1 MADGTW
7 ELNLPRL
14 ADSPSSGDRP
24 LYVQVKDVLLSNLAD
39 GTWKP
44 GEQLPTE
51 TEISRHMGVSEGT
64 VRQAVLALV
73 KDGRIHRRSGKG
85 TFVSRMRFDQSFTRF
100 FRFKGS
106 SEEEPFQYH
115 VGVIDARL
123 QRTVEPE
130 IGRLLELDAGEAVLV
145 LHRTI
150 SVDDVVVCHYR
161 SYLAESR
168 FPGLLSLPLEDVG
181 LYDMLELHYGAH
193 VVDARETLQAR
204 IANADDARI
213 LDIGESDAVIAIRRI
228 AYTYRNQVLEV
239 RNTVGRSDNFRYDIR
254 LG

>member
-1 MADGTW
+1 M
-7 ELNLPRL
+7 NLPRL
-14 ADSPSSGDRP
+14 TPSPSSGERP
-24 LYVQVKDVLLSNLAD
+24 LYVQVKDVLLSNLSD

-51 TEISRHMGVSEGT
+51 IEISRHMGVSEGT

-85 TFVSRMRFDQSFTRF
+85 TFVSRMRFDQSFSKF

-106 SEEEPFQYH
+106 GEGEPLQYN
-115 VGVIDARL
+115 VGVIDARM
-123 QRTVEPE
+123 QQDIDPGIR
-130 IGRLLELDAGEAVLV
+130 RLLKLEPREAALV
-145 LHRTI
+145 LHRKI
-150 SVDDVVVCHYR
+150 SMDDVVVCHYR

-181 LYDMLELHYGAH
+181 LYDVLERHYGAH

-204 IANADDARI
+204 IADFDDGRI
-213 LDIGESDAVIAIRRI
+213 LDIRQADAVIAIRRI
-228 AYTYRNQVLEV
+228 AYTYRDEVLEV
-239 RNTVGRSDNFRYDIR
+239 RHTVGRSDNFRYDIR